1 MKHLPALSI
10 ALLICGC
17 TVGPDYRA
25 PESQAPDE
33 WGALDLMGATTQPSV
48 VNAKAPPVLAWWT
61 TFEDP
66 TLNSLI
72 DQAVRSNLDLRRA
85 QARVREARAQRGVI
99 AAGLYP
105 NVDVAAR
112 YSYQRNS
119 FGGIPIAGATGGT
132 AGGGP
137 SGGGQ
142 EFDLFDVGFDAGWEI
157 DVFGGVRR
165 SVEAAEADIAAAV
178 EDRRDVLVSLLSE
191 VAREYT
197 ELRSFQRQLEIAR
210 QNLDTQRRTLDLT
223 RTLLQGGRATDL
235 DVARA
240 EAQVSRTASSIPTLE
255 SSARQSMHRL
265 SVLLGRQPLAL
276 ARELSQVVAI
286 PKPPAQVPVGV
297 PSELLRRRPDIRRA
311 ERQLA
316 AASARIGAATADL
329 FPKFSLTG
337 SLGLQSGEFKS
348 LADYESRFWSIGPSV
363 SWPVFDAGRIRS
375 NIEVQN
381 AREEQAALGYEQA
394 VLSAFQDVEDALVSY
409 TKEQAR
415 RATLTDGAR
424 ANQRA
429 VELANDLY
437 QAGRADFLSV
447 LQAQRDLFE
456 SQDAVVQSERAVS
469 ANLIALY
476 KALGGGWQVG
486 EPDAQSQ

>member
-1 MKHLPALSI
+1 MKHLSASFI

-17 TVGPDYRA
+17 TVGPDYHA
-25 PESQAPDE
+25 PESQVPNE
-33 WGALDLMGATTQPSV
+33 WGELGLTGATTQPSV
-48 VNAKAPPVLAWWT
+48 VNANAPPVLAWWT

-85 QARVREARAQRGVI
+85 QARVREARAQRGVV
-99 AAGLYP
+99 AADLYP
-105 NVDVAAR
+105 NLNVGAG
-112 YSYQRNS
+112 YTYQRNS
-119 FGGIPIAGATGGT
+119 FGGFATAGAG
-132 AGGGP
+132 AGGGAA
-137 SGGGQ
+137 GGGGDAF
-142 EFDLFDVGFDAGWEI
+142 ELYDAGFDANWEI

-165 SVEAAEADIAAAV
+165 SVQAANADIEAAI
-178 EDRRDVLVSLLSE
+178 EDRRDVMVTLLSE

-197 ELRSFQRQLEIAR
+197 ELRTFQRQLEIAR
-210 QNLDTQRRTLDLT
+210 GNLETQRRTLDLT

-240 EAQVSRTASSIPTLE
+240 QAQVARTASTIPTLE
-255 SSARQSMHRL
+255 TLTRQAIHRIG
-265 SVLLGRQPLAL
+265 VLLGRQPLAL
-276 ARELSQVVAI
+276 SQELSQVAAI
-286 PKPPAQVPVGV
+286 PKPPPQVPIGV

-329 FPKFSLTG
+329 FPHFSLTG
-337 SLGLQSGEFKS
+337 SLGLQSDKFS
-348 LADYESRFWSIGPSV
+348 DLANYDSRFWSIGPSV

-381 AREEQAALGYEQA
+381 AREEQAAIGYEQA
-394 VLSAFQDVEDALVSY
+394 VLSALRDVEDALVAY
-409 TKEQAR
+409 GKEQAR
-415 RATLTDGAR
+415 RQTLADAAT
-424 ANQRA
+424 ANERA
-429 VELANDLY
+429 VNLANDLY

-476 KALGGGWQVG
+476 KALGGGWQVS
-486 EPDAQSQ
+486 EPEAQPQ